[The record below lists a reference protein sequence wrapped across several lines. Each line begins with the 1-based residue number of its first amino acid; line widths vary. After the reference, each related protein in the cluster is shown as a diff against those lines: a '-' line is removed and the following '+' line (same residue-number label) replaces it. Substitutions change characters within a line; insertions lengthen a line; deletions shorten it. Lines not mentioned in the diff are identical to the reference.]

1 MLLYGIAAVA
11 VLWWFLSNFAH
22 ANPATLAKVLKVIGG
37 IVAFGVAGLLAV
49 RGRIDLALLIGS
61 LGVWLFGWNR
71 LTFPSFRGHAQRASG
86 NTSHVRSR
94 LLEMTLDHDTGAIEG
109 GVLAGAFT
117 GQQLASLDAAQLR
130 DLLTEC
136 HASDPDGVRLLE
148 AYLDRRFPHWRG
160 ATRNEEQPRPDGQ
173 STSGVM
179 TSEEAYQIL
188 NLRPGATADEIRQAH
203 RTLMKKL
210 HPDQGGST
218 YLAARVNQ
226 AKDILLSRHD
236 G

>member
-11 VLWWFLSNFAH
+11 VLWWFLSNFAQ
-22 ANPATLAKVLKVIGG
+22 ANPATLAKVLRVIGG
-37 IVAFGVAGLLAV
+37 IVAFGVAGLLAL

-61 LGVWLFGWNR
+61 LGAWLLGWNR
-71 LTFPSFRGHAQRASG
+71 LTFPNFRGRAQPTSG
-86 NTSHVRSR
+86 HISRVRSR

-109 GVLAGAFT
+109 SVLAGALA
-117 GQQLASLDAAQLR
+117 GQQLASLDAAHLR
-130 DLLTEC
+130 VLLTEC
-136 HASDPDGVRLLE
+136 HSSDPDGVRLLE

-160 ATRNEEQPRPDGQ
+160 DSRSEEQPQSDGQ
-173 STSGVM
+173 STSSVM
-179 TSEEAYQIL
+179 TPEEAYQIL
-188 NLRPGATADEIRQAH
+188 NLRPGATPDEIRQAH

>member
-37 IVAFGVAGLLAV
+37 IVTLGVAGLLAV

-61 LGVWLFGWNR
+61 LGAWLLGWNR
-71 LTFPSFRGHAQRASG
+71 LTLPSFRGRAEQASG
-86 NTSHVRSR
+86 STSRVRSR

-109 GVLAGAFT
+109 CVLAGAFA
-117 GQQLASLDAAQLR
+117 GQQLASLDAARLR

-160 ATRNEEQPRPDGQ
+160 DTRNEEQPRSDAQPA
-173 STSGVM
+173 SSVM
-179 TSEEAYQIL
+179 TPEEAYQIL
-188 NLRPGATADEIRQAH
+188 NLRPGATPDEIRQAH